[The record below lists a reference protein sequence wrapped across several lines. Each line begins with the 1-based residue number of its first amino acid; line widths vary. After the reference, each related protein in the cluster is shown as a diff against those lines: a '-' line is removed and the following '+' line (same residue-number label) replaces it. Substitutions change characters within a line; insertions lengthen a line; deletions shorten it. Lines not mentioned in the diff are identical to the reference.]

1 MALTAALQLAARSVL
16 WGQTSASTLSRVG
29 GARWGW
35 FPVLT
40 GCVDASG
47 AGDLLGMCPEES
59 IQMGFSRSPSPSRA
73 LTGANW
79 GRELP
84 GARRLWR
91 ALLLD
96 FDRRLPAFT
105 AGE

>member
-1 MALTAALQLAARSVL
+1 MASTAALRLAVWSVF
-16 WGQTSASTLSRVG
+16 WGLTSASTLGGAG

-35 FPVLT
+35 FLALA
-40 GCVDASG
+40 GGVDAFG
-47 AGDLLGMCPEES
+47 AGDLLDIRPEES

-73 LTGANW
+73 LTGATW